1 MTKQSSSP
9 SELKRC
15 KGGERQPNARA
26 LGQAAPLILW
36 GRRSPDSL
44 WLKLTNDTSKAE
56 MARRTKQGWEVQ
68 RVPVGQSP
76 SK

>member
-1 MTKQSSSP
+1 MKTT
-9 SELKRC
+9 
-15 KGGERQPNARA
+15 
-26 LGQAAPLILW
+26 PLILW

-44 WLKLTNDTSKAE
+44 WLKLTNDTSQAE
-56 MARRTKQGWEVQ
+56 MARRMKQGWEVQ